1 MVIILQN
8 IPRDSPCCTRRHILH
23 KVLSPL
29 GDSYR
34 CSYCC
39 FCKYLPVLPM
49 GIALPKIYATLWL
62 YKHSKFKNEKQAL
75 FYLSKNQQVTL
86 ESECPEPLSLAEE
99 TTATPCQCNP
109 NRGDTAEEGATTSV
123 CCNYQLPVFKVI
135 EGKAEK
141 NFFFPLKYCTISEEV
156 DGLQVWSRVMSLCS
170 CSCVFYFSPEDND
183 RQCT

>member
-62 YKHSKFKNEKQAL
+62 YKHSKFKNEKQSL

-86 ESECPEPLSLAEE
+86 ESECPEPAVPRRGNYSNPLSVQSKPGWRYRGRGNNFGLLQLSAPCFQGDRGKSWINLLLSPQILHYLWRGGW
-99 TTATPCQCNP
+99 TPGLKQGN
-109 NRGDTAEEGATTSV
+109 V
-123 CCNYQLPVFKVI
+123 
-135 EGKAEK
+135 
-141 NFFFPLKYCTISEEV
+141 PL
-156 DGLQVWSRVMSLCS
+156 
-170 CSCVFYFSPEDND
+170 
-183 RQCT
+183 

>member
-39 FCKYLPVLPM
+39 FCKYLPMLPM
-49 GIALPKIYATLWL
+49 AIALPKIYATLWL

-75 FYLSKNQQVTL
+75 FYLSKNHQVTL

-99 TTATPCQCNP
+99 TTANPCQCNP
-109 NRGDTAEEGATTSV
+109 NTGDTAEGRG
-123 CCNYQLPVFKVI
+123 NNFGLLQLSAPCFQGGR
-135 EGKAEK
+135 GKSWTK
-141 NFFFPLKYCTISEEV
+141 LLLSPQILHYLWRGGWTPGLK
-156 DGLQVWSRVMSLCS
+156 
-170 CSCVFYFSPEDND
+170 
-183 RQCT
+183 